1 MQIYIFSKN
10 VISDKSSALSEKL
23 FGDIAE
29 AEAAVE
35 NGIREQVVILLVKPV
50 QIFRSVV
57 HIELE
62 WDMCK

>member
-10 VISDKSSALSEKL
+10 VISDKSSVLSEKL

-29 AEAAVE
+29 AEATADNSCGE
-35 NGIREQVVILLVKPV
+35 RATILLVKPV

>member
-10 VISDKSSALSEKL
+10 VISDKSSALSEKP

-29 AEAAVE
+29 AEAAAD
-35 NGIREQVVILLVKPV
+35 NSCGEQDVILLVKLL

>member
-10 VISDKSSALSEKL
+10 VISDKSSALSEKP

-29 AEAAVE
+29 AEAAVD
-35 NGIREQVVILLVKPV
+35 NGCREQAVILLVKPV

>member
-1 MQIYIFSKN
+1 MFFFKN
-10 VISDKSSALSEKL
+10 VISDKRGVLSYRL

-29 AEAAVE
+29 AEAAVD
-35 NGIREQVVILLVKPV
+35 NSIREQAVILLVKHV